1 MKNSLDEFID
11 AYHHMYSER
20 NDIKRIVV
28 TPDYV
33 MNNWDNITYAMRILY
48 LYPDY
53 FIDIVKRKNTSSIL
67 LSKSFFKSY
76 GEISK
81 S

>member
-1 MKNSLDEFID
+1 MTNSLDEFIN

-33 MNNWDNITYAMRILY
+33 MNNWDNITYAM
-48 LYPDY
+48 
-53 FIDIVKRKNTSSIL
+53 
-67 LSKSFFKSY
+67 
-76 GEISK
+76 
-81 S
+81 